1 MPSFRVDPDFTAARP
16 AADRRNKMPDRNYR
30 TTVGRMIWRMGVALA
45 LALQLLAALAL
56 GKKFYMVQ
64 EVFVV
69 MLLIAITVAALL
81 LLLVACVL
89 FQEGMRR
96 PVLWMKSGMQRIVRL
111 SHRPVRPADT
121 LSPPPLRR

>member
-1 MPSFRVDPDFTAARP
+1 MV
-16 AADRRNKMPDRNYR
+16 
-30 TTVGRMIWRMGVALA
+30 
-45 LALQLLAALAL
+45 LALQLFAALAL
-56 GKKFYMVQ
+56 GKRFYLVQ

-81 LLLVACVL
+81 LLLVAFVL
-89 FQEGMRR
+89 VQEGMRR

-111 SHRPVRPADT
+111 SHRPVGPADT

>member
-1 MPSFRVDPDFTAARP
+1 MPSFSWIRIDDRCEP
-16 AADRRNKMPDRNYR
+16 AADRRDEMSDGNYR
-30 TTVGRMIWRMGVALA
+30 TAVGRMIWRMGVAVV

-56 GKKFYMVQ
+56 GKRFYMVQ

-81 LLLVACVL
+81 LLLVAIVL

-96 PVLWMKSGMQRIVRL
+96 PALWMKSGMQRIVKL
-111 SHRPVRPADT
+111 SHRHVSPPDA
-121 LSPPPLRR
+121 LSPPALRR

>member
-1 MPSFRVDPDFTAARP
+1 
-16 AADRRNKMPDRNYR
+16 MPDGNYQ
-30 TTVGRMIWRMGVALA
+30 TTVGRMIWRMGVAVV

-56 GKKFYMVQ
+56 GKRFYMVQ

-81 LLLVACVL
+81 LLLVAIVL

-96 PVLWMKSGMQRIVRL
+96 PALWMKSGMQRIVRL